1 MTIDKLVELSLRQ
14 KQPLWNGFLKRVVI
28 FDDVELSKCTL
39 HVLSINSNYA
49 VRNRVDEAHR
59 FADEDRLNC

>member
-1 MTIDKLVELSLRQ
+1 MTIHKLVELSVRQ
-14 KQPLWNGFLKRVVI
+14 IQPLRNGFLKTVDI
-28 FDDVELSKCTL
+28 FDNVELSKCAL